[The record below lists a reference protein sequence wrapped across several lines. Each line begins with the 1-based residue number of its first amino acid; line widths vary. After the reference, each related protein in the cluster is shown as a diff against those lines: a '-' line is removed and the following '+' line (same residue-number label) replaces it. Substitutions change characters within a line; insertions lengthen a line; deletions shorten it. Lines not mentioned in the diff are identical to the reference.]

1 MAWRELTTT
10 DISISGNINVNN
22 STGDVGYVI
31 QRTDDNSTQQ
41 WYPKYVFMV
50 AARRDDYD
58 INTGSEFITDG
69 EVLYEQGD
77 IFRFNG
83 STFTCRRSGYYNFKI
98 DARLDT
104 FDGQSKLRI
113 FNGVEKYGLVPL
125 SYIPDNNN
133 IQSYSASI
141 LLYAESGQEWSFIFE
156 SFGVGGVIN
165 TIFRDPD
172 YGNRTC
178 LITISD

>member
-10 DISISGNINVNN
+10 DIVVSGNINVNN

-31 QRTDDNSTQQ
+31 QRTEDNSSQQ

-50 AARRDDYD
+50 AARRNDYD
-58 INTGSEFITDG
+58 INSGDEFMDSG

-83 STFTCRRSGYYNFKI
+83 ATFTCRRSGYYTFKI

-104 FDGQSKLRI
+104 FDAQSKLRI
-113 FNGVEKYGLVPL
+113 SDGSTKYGLVPL
-125 SYIPDNNN
+125 SYIPGNAN

-141 LLYAESGQEWSFIFE
+141 LLYAESGQ
-156 SFGVGGVIN
+156 VVN
-165 TIFRDPD
+165 TIFEDPD
-172 YGNRTC
+172 YANRTC